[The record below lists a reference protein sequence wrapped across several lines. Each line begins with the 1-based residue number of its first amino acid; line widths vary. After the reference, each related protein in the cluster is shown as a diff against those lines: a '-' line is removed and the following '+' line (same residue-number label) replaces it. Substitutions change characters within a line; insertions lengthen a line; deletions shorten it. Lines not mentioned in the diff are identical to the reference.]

1 MTGVYNEDVNVYA
14 LLSYVL
20 KVDGNG
26 YDAIGE
32 NAESLAKPYF
42 CYPNPAK
49 DIVYIEFSP
58 DVECQSIEIYTLDG
72 RMVKTCHGASLQ
84 NNAID
89 ISNINAGVY
98 LTKIKMLDGKEF
110 AERIIKE

>member
-58 DVECQSIEIYTLDG
+58 DVDCQSVEIYTLDG
-72 RMVKTCHGASLQ
+72 RMVETHGRASLQ

-89 ISNINAGVY
+89 ISDINAGVY
-98 LTKIKMLDGKEF
+98 LMKIKMLDGKEF
-110 AERIIKE
+110 AERIVKE